1 MNEGK
6 KDAGLEESIYSL
18 FCGQPVVCLSGSA
31 EEAASA
37 KESGK
42 SLGQY
47 LLEKENEKEKEEET
61 DREDI
66 EESEEILEEETEKKE
81 EEEKKPST
89 ECEDDAEHILS
100 CQKSIYQFL
109 LSFPE
114 GIISKIFFQNLI
126 FIHTKTLAFP

>member
-1 MNEGK
+1 MPHRREK
-6 KDAGLEESIYSL
+6 TLQI
-18 FCGQPVVCLSGSA
+18 FIPVVCLSGSA

-47 LLEKENEKEKEEET
+47 LLEKEKEEET

-66 EESEEILEEETEKKE
+66 EDSEEIPEEETEKKE

-89 ECEDDAEHILS
+89 EARMTQETIRQMMAAE
-100 CQKSIYQFL
+100 
-109 LSFPE
+109 
-114 GIISKIFFQNLI
+114 
-126 FIHTKTLAFP
+126 TKNE